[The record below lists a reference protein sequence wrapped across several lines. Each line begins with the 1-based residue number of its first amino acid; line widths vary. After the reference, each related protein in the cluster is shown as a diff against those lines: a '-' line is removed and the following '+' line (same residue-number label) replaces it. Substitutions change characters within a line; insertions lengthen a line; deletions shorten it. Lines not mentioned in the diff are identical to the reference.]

1 MHRAGKETA
10 SHAATYQK
18 GAISFGPVT
27 IPVNLYSAI
36 ERRET
41 LSFNLLHAGPI
52 QGNGN
57 ALQRVLTN
65 LLLNAG
71 DASHAVPRSLSGR
84 PPSRTAPAGSA

>member
-1 MHRAGKETA
+1 MPQPIR
-10 SHAATYQK
+10 K

-27 IPVNLYSAI
+27 IPVSLSAI

-57 ALQRVLTN
+57 ALQRFLTN
-65 LLLNAG
+65 RLLNAG
-71 DASHAVPRSLSGR
+71 DASHAVPRSLSR
-84 PPSRTAPAGSA
+84 WPPTRTASAGSA

>member
-18 GAISFGPVT
+18 GAISLGPVA

-41 LSFNLLHAGPI
+41 LSFNLLNAGPI
-52 QGNGN
+52 
-57 ALQRVLTN
+57 L
-65 LLLNAG
+65 
-71 DASHAVPRSLSGR
+71 
-84 PPSRTAPAGSA
+84 

>member
-1 MHRAGKETA
+1 MPQPIR
-10 SHAATYQK
+10 K

-41 LSFNLLHAGPI
+41 LSFRLRLDRRSRR
-52 QGNGN
+52 NGN

-65 LLLNAG
+65 LLLNTG
-71 DASHAVPRSLSGR
+71 DASHAVPRSLSRR